1 MVATSDVSVKAITSG
16 YVRLPALDLCRNG
29 WPSGV
34 CVGGRKKQ
42 KTKKKQWWEGEK
54 KARLELNAK
63 QQLSRLIA
71 PPE

>member
-1 MVATSDVSVKAITSG
+1 MSAFRPWIFAVMDGPEAFV
-16 YVRLPALDLCRNG
+16 L
-29 WPSGV
+29 
-34 CVGGRKKQ
+34 GGEKSKKQ
-42 KTKKKQWWEGEK
+42 KRKGGGREKK